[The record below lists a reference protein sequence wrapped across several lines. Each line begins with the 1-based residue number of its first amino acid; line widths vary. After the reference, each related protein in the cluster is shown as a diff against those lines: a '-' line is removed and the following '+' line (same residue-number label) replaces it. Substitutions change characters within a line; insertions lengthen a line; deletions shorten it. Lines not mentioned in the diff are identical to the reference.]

1 MRVTTIVLALMLG
14 AAACGGSE
22 DPATAPAPTDPS
34 ASSAAADAT
43 PTPEPP
49 DELALADTSP
59 IVIEGDT
66 GVLATPGETIV
77 VDHLV
82 RNTAATARS
91 VGLRVAT
98 EADIDVDVSSRSVR
112 VKRDEIAHVETSL
125 TVPDD
130 ARVGDVLTYEVVAVN
145 VDDIREK
152 STTTVQVLVSEASGV
167 RPELGDDSGA
177 TATNE
182 QVFVFATADD
192 IDADG
197 DLDLASLRV
206 VAGGWLAD
214 QITGTE
220 NGVISY
226 VPFANVEGVDV
237 LLYEVCDAEQRCG
250 TGLID
255 ITIGAAG

>member
-1 MRVTTIVLALMLG
+1 MRVTTIVLALVLF
-14 AAACGGSE
+14 AAACGGS
-22 DPATAPAPTDPS
+22 DASTAAPAAPATPT
-34 ASSAAADAT
+34 ATDAT

-49 DELALADTSP
+49 PELALSDEPSP
-59 IVIEGDT
+59 VLVAGDT
-66 GVLATPGETIV
+66 GVLATPGEEIV

-98 EADIDVDVSSRSVR
+98 EADVDVSVSSRSIR
-112 VKRDEIAHVETSL
+112 VQRDEIVHVETSL

-130 ARVGDVLTYEVVAVN
+130 AAVGDVISYEVVAVN
-145 VDDIREK
+145 VDDIAEK
-152 STTTVQVLVSEASGV
+152 STSTVQVLVSEAQGV
-167 RPELGDDSGA
+167 RPVLGDDSGA

-192 IDADG
+192 DDPDG

-206 VAGGWLAD
+206 IAGGWLAD
-214 QITGTE
+214 EIAGTE

-237 LLYEVCDAEQRCG
+237 LLYEICDAEGRCG

-255 ITIGAAG
+255 ITIGG

>member
-1 MRVTTIVLALMLG
+1 MASIRSGVGPWVSRSSRLSSSSSVASPS
-14 AAACGGSE
+14 GGSG
-22 DPATAPAPTDPS
+22 AS

-145 VDDIREK
+145 VDDIRE
-152 STTTVQVLVSEASGV
+152 SPAAEIISLLRARGADVSYHDPHIAAFPSMRRYDIGLESVDLTAPLLGSCDCAVAVTDHDSIDWALVGAHAPLVIDTRDVMKRNAGAV
-167 RPELGDDSGA
+167 RA
-177 TATNE
+177 
-182 QVFVFATADD
+182 
-192 IDADG
+192 
-197 DLDLASLRV
+197 RV
-206 VAGGWLAD
+206 VKA
-214 QITGTE
+214 
-220 NGVISY
+220 
-226 VPFANVEGVDV
+226 
-237 LLYEVCDAEQRCG
+237 
-250 TGLID
+250 
-255 ITIGAAG
+255 